1 MKLISYVITISTIL
15 ALTDYFKAVEDMYPQ
30 LQKDRDY
37 TEERLPAKIL
47 KIRKKDGIQILS
59 IAVHGGRIEP
69 ETDKIAKKLYEK
81 VKPYRQK
88 SVLYNFISKIDSIQ
102 SGKIKTNRCKTT
114 QCCKTI
120 KGSSGNVTDNK
131 AFSKS
136 KCESFNKV
144 PEDECEKVCYLN
156 AAHITSTEFMT
167 GKLKGVLPCRYP
179 ISFHG
184 YSDRN
189 DVENLPVDIVLG
201 GFSSQKHKLAQEFYK
216 ISKKYRVA
224 VCISSSEC
232 RVYDPSKSFDN
243 RIEIKASSLSG
254 DSKNNFV
261 NKGILGCGL
270 QVELS
275 YTFRIKGPTLEKYW
289 DKLINAIV
297 NTIPY
302 EGKDI
307 C

>member
-1 MKLISYVITISTIL
+1 MKFISYIVIVSTIL
-15 ALTDYFKAVEDMYPQ
+15 ALTDYFKTVEDMYPQ
-30 LQKDRDY
+30 LQKDRDF

-47 KIRKKDGIQILS
+47 KIRKKDGVQILS
-59 IAVHGGRIEP
+59 TAIHGGRIEP

-81 VKPYRQK
+81 VKPNRKK
-88 SVLYNFISKIDSIQ
+88 SVLYSFISKIDSIQ

-120 KGSSGNVTDNK
+120 KGPSGNVTDNK
-131 AFSKS
+131 AYSKS
-136 KCESFNKV
+136 KCESLNKV
-144 PEDECEKVCYLN
+144 PEDECENVCYLN
-156 AAHITSTEFMT
+156 AAHITSASFMT
-167 GKLKGVLPCRYP
+167 GKLRKVLPCRYP

-184 YSDRN
+184 YSDKN

-201 GFSSQKHKLAQEFYK
+201 GFSKQKHKLAQEFYRL
-216 ISKKYRVA
+216 SKKYRVA

-232 RVYDPSKSFDN
+232 RVYDPNKSYSD
-243 RIEIKASSLSG
+243 RIKIIVPSLSG
-254 DSKNNFV
+254 TSRDNFV
-261 NKGILGCGL
+261 NKGIFGCGL

-275 YTFRIKGPTLEKYW
+275 YTFRIKGPTLERYW
-289 DKLINAIV
+289 DKLVTAIF

-302 EGKDI
+302 EGKDV